1 MNNLNSII
9 LEGNAVADIEVSE
22 SVPGFKVGK
31 FTIAVNRFY
40 KNSKGEGVDEVSYFD
55 CESYGVNTDF
65 YKDKIKKDRGVR
77 IVGRLK
83 QDRWTDDEGK
93 ACSKV
98 HIVTEHVEF
107 RPIKK
112 EKALKEQQITF

>member
-1 MNNLNSII
+1 MNNLNSLI

-22 SVPGFKVGK
+22 PVPGFKVGK

-40 KNSKGEGVDEVSYFD
+40 KNREGENVDEVSYFD
-55 CESYGVNTDF
+55 CESYGVCADQ
-65 YKDKIKKDRGVR
+65 YKNKIKKGRGVR

-83 QDRWTDDEGK
+83 QDRWTDNEGK

-98 HIVTEHVEF
+98 YIVTEHVEF
-107 RPIKK
+107 KPIIRRKSRSSK
-112 EKALKEQQITF
+112 ECL